1 MRKLSDLDDDFLD
14 LDEEDDYEDEIEP
27 YYARRLSDRRLLV
40 PIAAVAVTGV
50 IIIVVAVLLLGGSRK
65 KDTVQE
71 TMQPADET
79 GAAPEPGAIED
90 EEIQEIAS
98 VMNERA
104 GEMAEDTGNISSE
117 TDTLTDETGLANAD
131 GSLQAETND
140 PQNSNMSTDQGTE
153 VNVTELLSSDSVAQT
168 DQVTVGIDVARY
180 QGTIDWEKLRNNGM
194 IEKCPVRF
202 VMIKATEG
210 ASRLDHRFADNFYQ
224 AREYGFIRGAYHFW
238 STRSTSEA
246 QAAYF
251 IKNVNL
257 EEGDLPPVLDIEH
270 KGKEQTA
277 EDFKKSVKKWLDI
290 VEEHYKVKP
299 IIYTYYKFKMAYLS
313 DSIFDEYPYW
323 IAHYYVDKVEYTGKW
338 KFWQHTDCGRLPGIE
353 GYVDFNIYNGSFY
366 DLRRLTIGYRDNDD
380 DTY

>member
-1 MRKLSDLDDDFLD
+1 MPNTTTNRSQTRKRSVRKVYHSTVKRKKPGF
-14 LDEEDDYEDEIEP
+14 
-27 YYARRLSDRRLLV
+27 
-40 PIAAVAVTGV
+40 
-50 IIIVVAVLLLGGSRK
+50 IIRILRHLPGWAWWLGSGLVVAGYIWAFYYFFVGPFGFRWRALYGDASY
-65 KDTVQE
+65 
-71 TMQPADET
+71 
-79 GAAPEPGAIED
+79 PEGY
-90 EEIQEIAS
+90 EIH
-98 VMNERA
+98 
-104 GEMAEDTGNISSE
+104 
-117 TDTLTDETGLANAD
+117 
-131 GSLQAETND
+131 
-140 PQNSNMSTDQGTE
+140 
-153 VNVTELLSSDSVAQT
+153 
-168 DQVTVGIDVARY
+168 GIDISHY